1 MHDRGEEGLVILA
14 ILIVLVLVLTF
25 CILTARKR
33 EDPMLLCFFLLG
45 LMMTTFLMGQQAMN
59 RDDIERVCRS
69 SD

>member
-1 MHDRGEEGLVILA
+1 MHDRDEEGLVILVV
-14 ILIVLVLVLTF
+14 LIVLVMVLTF
-25 CILTARKR
+25 CILTVRKR

-45 LMMTTFLMGQQAMN
+45 LMMATFLMGQQAVS